1 MRRNPTIRL
10 IASGSTAFLASAVL
24 GWHLANSRS
33 TGPTVEA
40 HPARSV
46 RESRPTQ
53 PAKRNGR
60 VEEQLRQ
67 IRTASSPV
75 EKMRATVALAYA
87 LKPSEFPEW
96 MEGDRFSIRSGP
108 ELSVFRMIIFERWI
122 KEAPD
127 TLIGWATKN
136 NYGQA
141 GRALLS
147 LAKSDPQQLIA
158 HFRSNPNGEVELGV
172 LREIAKHQPALA
184 LERLQEL
191 SAAKLSNRIAS
202 SADGLLIELAKK
214 SPSSLQA
221 ALDTLSPELRTLA
234 ESALSG
240 ERLATSFATEMNA
253 LSGHPEGLRIL
264 KENLSKRPELS
275 TQLLKHLGRIPDEWK
290 QLIAKNWGSS
300 AFHDGKKWFEADLE
314 SAGFSPSQAKAIKG
328 KALQSLASK
337 DPEFALTN
345 LSAADESSKDYILA
359 SIFSREGDEAR
370 TEKLISLL
378 TSEEDRKRAGHLL
391 LQESLSNKANPTKPG
406 EWLTQLSQL
415 DERKGLPYAAMA
427 NLQKWDTAQLAEARA
442 SFKQMPAEQKQHIAL
457 MIASS
462 TSSSDMHSDFFGDTL
477 HFLVSHPPTA
487 SQTRQVDPVM
497 ASSAYAA
504 RLVARNP
511 SEATSWVESLPEGQ
525 AKLWARKNVA
535 ANWQQYDPAA
545 ARAWIKTLPEGTR
558 EEVTKYLQ
566 AAR

>member
-1 MRRNPTIRL
+1 
-10 IASGSTAFLASAVL
+10 
-24 GWHLANSRS
+24 W
-33 TGPTVEA
+33 
-40 HPARSV
+40 
-46 RESRPTQ
+46 
-53 PAKRNGR
+53 
-60 VEEQLRQ
+60 
-67 IRTASSPV
+67 IRTADSPV
-75 EKMRATVALAYA
+75 EKMRATVALAHA

-127 TLIGWATKN
+127 TLIGWATEN

-147 LAKSDPQQLIA
+147 LAKSDPQRLIT
-158 HFRSNPNGEVELGV
+158 HFRSHPNGEVELGV

-191 SAAKLSNRIAS
+191 SAAKLAPGIAS
-202 SADGLLIELAKK
+202 AADDLLIELAKK

-221 ALDTLSPELRTLA
+221 ALDTLSPELRTMA
-234 ESALSG
+234 ESTLSG

-253 LSGHPEGLRIL
+253 LTGRPEGLRIL
-264 KENLSKRPELS
+264 EENLSKRPELS
-275 TQLLKHLGRIPDEWK
+275 AQLLKNLGRIPDEWK
-290 QLIAKNWGSS
+290 QLIAKNWGSP
-300 AFHDGKKWFEADLE
+300 AFRDGKKWFETDLE
-314 SAGFSPSQAKAIKG
+314 SAGFSSAQAKAIKG
-328 KALQSLASK
+328 KALQSLASQ

-359 SIFSREGDEAR
+359 SIFSREGDDAR

-378 TSEEDRKRAGHLL
+378 PSEEDRKRAGHLL
-391 LQESLSNKANPTKPG
+391 LQESLANKASPTKPG

-415 DERKGLPYAAMA
+415 DERKGLPYAALA
-427 NLQKWDTAQLAEARA
+427 NLQKWDTSQLAEARE
-442 SFKQMPAEQKQHIAL
+442 SFKQMPTEQRQHIAL
-457 MIASS
+457 MLASS
-462 TSSSDMHSDFFGDTL
+462 TSQSDMQSGFFGDAL
-477 HFLVSHPPTA
+477 HFLVSHPPA
-487 SQTRQVDPVM
+487 VSETRQVDPVM

-535 ANWQQYDPAA
+535 ANWQQYDPVA
-545 ARAWIKTLPEGTR
+545 ARAWIKTLPADTR
-558 EEVTKYLQ
+558 EEVAKHLQ
-566 AAR
+566 AGR

>member
-10 IASGSTAFLASAVL
+10 IATGSTAFLATAAL

-33 TGPTVEA
+33 ASPITEA
-40 HPARSV
+40 HATSPA
-46 RESRPTQ
+46 RESRPAQ

-60 VEEQLRQ
+60 VDEQLRQ
-67 IRTASSPV
+67 IRTADSPV

-122 KEAPD
+122 KEAPE
-127 TLIGWATKN
+127 TLIGWATKH

-141 GRALLS
+141 GRALIS

-158 HFRSNPNGEVELGV
+158 HFRSDPNSEVELGV
-172 LREIAKHQPALA
+172 LREIAKHQPTLA

-191 SAAKLSNRIAS
+191 SAAKLANGIAS
-202 SADGLLIELAKK
+202 SADDLLIELAKK
-214 SPSSLQA
+214 SPSNLQA
-221 ALDTLSPELRTLA
+221 ALDTLSPELRAMA

-253 LSGHPEGLRIL
+253 LTERHEGLRIL
-264 KENLSKRPELS
+264 EENLSKRPELS
-275 TQLLKHLGRIPDEWK
+275 AQLLANLGRIPDEWK
-290 QLIAKNWGSS
+290 QLIAQTWRQR

-314 SAGFSPSQAKAIKG
+314 SAGFSPSQAKTIKG

-337 DPEFALTN
+337 DPEFVLTN

-359 SIFSREGDEAR
+359 SIFSREDNEAR

-378 TSEEDRKRAGHLL
+378 TSEEDRKQAQHRL

-406 EWLTQLSQL
+406 EWLTQLIQL
-415 DERKGLPYAAMA
+415 DGRNGLVALA
-427 NLQKWDTAQLAEARA
+427 NLQKWDPAQLAEARE
-442 SFKQMPAEQKQHIAL
+442 SFKQMPNEQRQHIAL
-457 MIASS
+457 MFASS
-462 TSSSDMHSDFFGDTL
+462 TSSSDMQSGFFGDAL
-477 HFLVSHPPTA
+477 HFLVSHPPA
-487 SQTRQVDPVM
+487 ALDTRRVDPVM

-535 ANWQQYDPAA
+535 ANWQQYDPVA
-545 ARAWIKTLPEGTR
+545 ARAWIKTLPVGIR
-558 EEVTKYLQ
+558 EEITQHLQ
-566 AAR
+566 AAQ